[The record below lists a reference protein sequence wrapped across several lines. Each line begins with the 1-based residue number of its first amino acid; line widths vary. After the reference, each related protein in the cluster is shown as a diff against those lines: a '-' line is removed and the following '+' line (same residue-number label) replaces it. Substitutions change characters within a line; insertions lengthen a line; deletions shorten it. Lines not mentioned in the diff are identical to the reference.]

1 MSVSKA
7 ENDLDA
13 LSALRDRL
21 AAEIDMSGSAQEI
34 AVLSRQFLA
43 VVAALAELRPMAPSK
58 VDEIARKHQE
68 KLALIRGAKAETKAP
83 TRRKAQSGG

>member
-7 ENDLDA
+7 GSDVEA

-21 AAEIDMSGSAQEI
+21 AVEIDASGSAQEI

-43 VVAALAELRPMAPSK
+43 VVAALGELKPLAPSR
-58 VDEIARKHQE
+58 VDDIARKQKE
-68 KLALIRGAKAETKAP
+68 KLALIVRGAKAEGKASS
-83 TRRKAQSGG
+83 RGKAQSG